1 MHFLSVAQS
10 KYMAKPRQQFA
21 RRIEEERPPLARSRI
36 TDDWFVLLD
45 VASGESG
52 ILFTNLPVAF
62 FAGRLTRVMLLSLP
76 LFSGDTHVLCRA
88 RLRMEGVV
96 CGFVLT
102 FPCGLTSDFASPSD
116 PSWSSLLVSFALVP
130 LPLWSFCSRRTS
142 GPRSLPG

>member
-10 KYMAKPRQQFA
+10 KYTAKAGPQFA

-62 FAGRLTRVMLLSLP
+62 F
-76 LFSGDTHVLCRA
+76 CRA
-88 RLRMEGVV
+88 THT
-96 CGFVLT
+96 CDA
-102 FPCGLTSDFASPSD
+102 SFASP
-116 PSWSSLLVSFALVP
+116 LLRRHPRVRVERVFEWKESFVA
-130 LPLWSFCSRRTS
+130 SF
-142 GPRSLPG
+142 